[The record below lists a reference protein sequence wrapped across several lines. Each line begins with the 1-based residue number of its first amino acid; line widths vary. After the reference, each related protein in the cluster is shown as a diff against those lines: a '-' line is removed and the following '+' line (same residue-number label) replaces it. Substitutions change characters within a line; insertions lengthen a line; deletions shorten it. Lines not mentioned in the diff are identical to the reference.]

1 MKMDFS
7 FKPAQIAVERAL
19 VLKAEIELFNAEYCA
34 TLDRGNVEDWPLFFV
49 EDAVYRVT
57 SRENADLNLPV
68 GLVYAEGRDMMH
80 DRAVAIAR
88 TQMYAPR
95 YMLHLVTDVRVISE
109 ADNGDIEAEGNFMLM
124 QTLVEGPS
132 TVHLVGNYFDTFMRM
147 EGRLMLKERQV
158 IFDTSILANDL
169 VFPV

>member
-7 FKPAQIAVERAL
+7 FKPAQISTERAL
-19 VLKAEIELFNAEYCA
+19 ALKAEIELFNAQYCA
-34 TLDRGNVEDWPLFFV
+34 TLDRGNIEDWPLFFV
-49 EDAVYRVT
+49 QDALYRVT
-57 SRENADLNLPV
+57 SRENSDLNLPV

-95 YMLHLVTDVRVISE
+95 YMLHLVTNVRVIDE
-109 ADNGDIEAEGNFMLM
+109 AINGDIEAEANFMLM

-132 TVHLVGNYFDTFMRM
+132 TVHLVGNYFDTFT
-147 EGRLMLKERQV
+147 RLGGKLLIKERQV
-158 IFDTSILANDL
+158 IFDTAILANDL